1 MKALRTTEERFANLP
16 DFPFVAHYLEVGD
29 SLRMHYLDEG
39 PPDGPVVL
47 LLHGE
52 PSWCYL
58 YRHMIPPLVAAGFR
72 TIAPDLIGFGKS
84 DKPSDQSDYSYQA
97 HLDWTKSL
105 IDQLELTDIR
115 LFCQDWGGLIGLR
128 LAAQTP
134 DRFPK
139 IVASNTFL
147 PNGVVETP
155 EVFLQWR
162 AYSRSVPTLDVG
174 KIIQSGT
181 HQTLSEETMN
191 AYRAPFPDESY
202 KAGARIF
209 PSLVPVTKD
218 DPEAIKNRQAWEV
231 LQKWEKPFLTLFG
244 AHDAIMQG
252 ADRIFQQLVPG
263 TKGQPHAVLEAG
275 HFIQEEKGVEL
286 AKRLVEWW

>member
-1 MKALRTTEERFANLP
+1 M
-16 DFPFVAHYLEVGD
+16 
-29 SLRMHYLDEG
+29 
-39 PPDGPVVL
+39 
-47 LLHGE
+47 
-52 PSWCYL
+52 
-58 YRHMIPPLVAAGFR
+58 
-72 TIAPDLIGFGKS
+72 
-84 DKPSDQSDYSYQA
+84 
-97 HLDWTKSL
+97 
-105 IDQLELTDIR
+105 
-115 LFCQDWGGLIGLR
+115 
-128 LAAQTP
+128 
-134 DRFPK
+134 
-139 IVASNTFL
+139 
-147 PNGVVETP
+147 VETP

-181 HQTLSEETMN
+181 HLNLSEETMN

-231 LQKWEKPFLTLFG
+231 LQKWENPFLTLFG

-252 ADRIFQQLVPG
+252 ADKIFQQLVPG

-275 HFIQEEKGVEL
+275 HFIQEEQGEEL
-286 AKRLVEWW
+286 ARRLVEWW